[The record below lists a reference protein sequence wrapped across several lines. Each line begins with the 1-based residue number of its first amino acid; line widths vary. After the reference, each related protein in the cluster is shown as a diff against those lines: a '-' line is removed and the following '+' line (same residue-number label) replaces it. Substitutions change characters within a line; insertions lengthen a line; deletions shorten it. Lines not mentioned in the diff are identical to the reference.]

1 MLKCSGDCGS
11 DGNLIGSLS
20 GDSDWFRILNFEL
33 PPMHAYVCVC
43 VNITIFI
50 LAITYV

>member
-20 GDSDWFRILNFEL
+20 GESPVKPLTIEL
-33 PPMHAYVCVC
+33 WNY
-43 VNITIFI
+43 
-50 LAITYV
+50 